1 MSSSHCKGEKTK
13 TKPEN
18 IRLLPTVPNGLQV
31 QSPPSCSCCFWYW
44 HCPTPYPP
52 YPHPSL
58 CAPCPWQ
65 PWPGAISHCGCTH
78 SPAQGPLQPT
88 HSHTGMLRAPTTS
101 TGTDRQT
108 DSKAHPPPLIRL
120 RSESTSSA
128 PSMATSSC
136 GKRRKLV
143 WKPLLCSI
151 QALLP
156 MQLRGWWVP
165 SSSHKCHQSWEH
177 LGASLSRASDG
188 PPKDTLR
195 PPKPL

>member
-1 MSSSHCKGEKTK
+1 MFLLVLVLALPHTLSSLSSPLTLRPLSLAALARSH
-13 TKPEN
+13 
-18 IRLLPTVPNGLQV
+18 LPLWVHTQ
-31 QSPPSCSCCFWYW
+31 
-44 HCPTPYPP
+44 
-52 YPHPSL
+52 
-58 CAPCPWQ
+58 PCT
-65 PWPGAISHCGCTH
+65 GS
-78 SPAQGPLQPT
+78 SPAHPRDT
-88 HSHTGMLRAPTTS
+88 HSHAGMLRAPTTS

-156 MQLRGWWVP
+156 MQLQGWRVP

-195 PPKPL
+195 PPQSL